1 MYTSLSCSKA
11 VPEAEREPSTGPSD
25 GKGAPQP
32 TAEMCKDAM
41 LDRMWHMQ
49 ESLTCVTVF
58 FYERLKTFQSSRST
72 WAERN
77 IFFLIISWFHTWS
90 STMIPRVH
98 KWRSIYGNCLTASQN
113 VFNMPAKISLTE
125 LRRVLLNWELGQI
138 GLGFVCMWLF
148 LFVCFL
154 SLSLSSAMQRSTH
167 KGNNVT
173 GTGASKTL
181 SSSSAVK
188 TLKNDGSPSDAQ
200 EDKENNTPLR
210 DRSKAK
216 MVLVT
221 SGLGPNEQ
229 VGIHPFNQ
237 WMCLF

>member
-1 MYTSLSCSKA
+1 
-11 VPEAEREPSTGPSD
+11 
-25 GKGAPQP
+25 
-32 TAEMCKDAM
+32 
-41 LDRMWHMQ
+41 
-49 ESLTCVTVF
+49 
-58 FYERLKTFQSSRST
+58 
-72 WAERN
+72 
-77 IFFLIISWFHTWS
+77 
-90 STMIPRVH
+90 
-98 KWRSIYGNCLTASQN
+98 
-113 VFNMPAKISLTE
+113 
-125 LRRVLLNWELGQI
+125 
-138 GLGFVCMWLF
+138 
-148 LFVCFL
+148 
-154 SLSLSSAMQRSTH
+154 MQRSTH

-237 WMCLF
+237 